1 MKLFLRE
8 SMGFINKG
16 FSFVL
21 ILILAVSSSLM
32 TAKPAFA
39 QNADENLSIVW
50 QNYLPGIGGFSVIQT
65 SDGGYLAL
73 GENISTFPMVDF
85 NETFFQTVAV
95 KTDSSG
101 NLTWEKVYSLG
112 VPGEDTLLTTDIQTS
127 DGYLLSG
134 DIGTYGE
141 PSSGACLLKIDSI
154 GNVLWQKTYAPL
166 GGINAFIQTS
176 DGGFAMVG
184 ALYTVPPSPPEFGVM
199 KVDSSGNV
207 LWETGTSYNDTFFG
221 DACSLFQT
229 KDQGYII
236 VSTEAH
242 YGPGSTPIQMFK
254 LDSDGNLQWTQTYF
268 GEGDY
273 YSTYASSSIALSD
286 GYLIVGGVTP
296 LGGSQ
301 AGFIFKTDLQGNLV
315 WNKTYT
321 YSGLPRSINSISE
334 ADNDLM
340 FVGTATNETNYGEFD
355 SDSRTY
361 TWITQMDSSGN
372 VQGQLAIDMGNYF
385 TSPTSIIQ
393 TIDGEHVFVGTWN
406 ETSVASVNEKFW
418 IVKVSSTTQTPVS
431 TSNPSATSPM
441 STVTPATHAPASST
455 STLTPT
461 PTLTS
466 VSGASYASLLLI
478 VIIALVVI
486 VFLLVT
492 IIILISKRKPINSN
506 QQIVSKGGI

>member
-1 MKLFLRE
+1 M
-8 SMGFINKG
+8 
-16 FSFVL
+16 
-21 ILILAVSSSLM
+21 
-32 TAKPAFA
+32 
-39 QNADENLSIVW
+39 
-50 QNYLPGIGGFSVIQT
+50 
-65 SDGGYLAL
+65 
-73 GENISTFPMVDF
+73 
-85 NETFFQTVAV
+85 
-95 KTDSSG
+95 
-101 NLTWEKVYSLG
+101 
-112 VPGEDTLLTTDIQTS
+112 
-127 DGYLLSG
+127 
-134 DIGTYGE
+134 
-141 PSSGACLLKIDSI
+141 
-154 GNVLWQKTYAPL
+154 
-166 GGINAFIQTS
+166 
-176 DGGFAMVG
+176 
-184 ALYTVPPSPPEFGVM
+184 
-199 KVDSSGNV
+199 
-207 LWETGTSYNDTFFG
+207 
-221 DACSLFQT
+221 
-229 KDQGYII
+229 
-236 VSTEAH
+236 
-242 YGPGSTPIQMFK
+242 
-254 LDSDGNLQWTQTYF
+254 
-268 GEGDY
+268 
-273 YSTYASSSIALSD
+273 SD

-321 YSGLPRSINSISE
+321 YSGLPSSINSISE